1 MADLS
6 QTAANVS
13 LTDVAGNR
21 VTAVTAGE
29 AITQGMPVYILS
41 SKYYQCDASTQAA
54 AKCKGI
60 ALTPAIANELF
71 VIAGDNSTLDVG
83 ATLTIG
89 ETYVVSGTSGGIAP
103 IADLGT
109 NEFVTI
115 LGTAT
120 TTGKLPLNI
129 IPGTVA
135 KA

>member
-13 LTDVAGNR
+13 LTDVTGNR
-21 VTAVTAGE
+21 VAAVTAGE
-29 AITQGMPVYILS
+29 AITQGMPVYLQS
-41 SKYYQCDASTQAA
+41 NKYYKADASTQAA
-54 AKCKGI
+54 AKCRGI
-60 ALTPAIANELF
+60 ALTPAAADELF
-71 VIAGDNSTLDVG
+71 VLASPDSTVDVG

-103 IADLGT
+103 IADLTTG
-109 NEFVTI
+109 EFVTI

-120 TTGKLPLNI
+120 TAGKLPLNI
-129 IPGTVA
+129 IFGTVG